1 MSVDTISNFLT
12 IIRNGISASKAAVSA
27 PYSKMKAEMAGILKN
42 EGFIRDFEV
51 IEKPDAVKKELKVH
65 LKYHAGESVI
75 HEIKRISKS
84 GRRKYKGANKIDPII
99 GGLGLSIVSTSQ
111 GIMSH
116 LQAKKLGI
124 GGEVICAVW

>member
-12 IIRNGISASKAAVSA
+12 IIRNGISASKAAVIA
-27 PYSKMKAEMAGILKN
+27 PYSKMKAEMACILKD

-51 IEKPDAVKKELKVH
+51 IEKPDVVQKELKVY
-65 LKYHAGESVI
+65 LKYHRGESVI

-84 GRRKYKGANKIDPII
+84 GRRKYRGAKKIAPII

-116 LQAKKLGI
+116 LQARKLGI

>member
-1 MSVDTISNFLT
+1 MSIDTISNFLT
-12 IIRNGISASKAAVSA
+12 IIRNGISASKVTVIA
-27 PYSKMKAEMAGILKN
+27 PYSKMKARMARILKD
-42 EGFIRDFEV
+42 EGFIRDFEI
-51 IEKPDAVKKELKVH
+51 IEKPDVVKKELKIY
-65 LKYHAGESVI
+65 LKYHSGESVI

-84 GRRKYKGANKIDPII
+84 GRRKYKGSKKIDPII